1 MRGAVGHMLRV
12 LLDNLET
19 KSKTYKNK
27 VHCLQQPPTTITPTS
42 CNDMER
48 ISYEGDMHLLC

>member
-1 MRGAVGHMLRV
+1 MLRV